1 MMRDLMISN
10 SKSLGSTENNLNLL
24 KVKKLILF
32 GTLLFFFNCGGIT
45 PEKQLNLLISSYENY
60 KDSQKEKSPLG
71 NYDESRFEN
80 YAKFCDSLRLE
91 LEALKTEEFNTDA
104 QISYDLLH
112 FVLNEAVVKYQFKTH
127 WNPILSDAGFHS
139 SLTYRVR
146 PLTNKKSAL
155 KYLKLLKA
163 IPKYINQQSTLIK
176 KGLDAGMG
184 QPLVIF
190 KGYES
195 TYNQHITRTAEENF
209 YYSPFLKLPPQLSI
223 IEKDSLKLAAKEVII
238 KDVIPAFRLVKSFF
252 EDVYYPNARSAIGV
266 SETPNGAAYYQSR
279 IDFYTTLKETPQSIH
294 EKGREEV
301 SRIRKQMQEIIK
313 EVNFKGS
320 MADFI
325 RFLRTDPQFYAKTP
339 EELLKHARNIAKKL
353 DEQLPRYFKTLPR
366 KPYGVAPV
374 PDAIAPKYTAGR
386 YIGTSKESTDPGY
399 YWVNTYDLPSRPLY
413 AIPSLTAHEA
423 VPGHHLQGSLNN
435 ELPESIP
442 KFRRNLYLS
451 AYGEGWGL
459 YTEFLAEDMGIYTT
473 PYEHFGKL
481 TYEMWRAC
489 RLVVDTGMHAFGWTR
504 EEAVNFMADN
514 TALSMHEINTEIDR
528 YISWPGQALAY
539 KIGEITIRELRKKAE
554 KELGGNF
561 DIRDFHEI
569 ILEKGTVTLPIL
581 KKRVNQYIKNK
592 KKEFNDRL

>member
-1 MMRDLMISN
+1 
-10 SKSLGSTENNLNLL
+10 
-24 KVKKLILF
+24 
-32 GTLLFFFNCGGIT
+32 
-45 PEKQLNLLISSYENY
+45 
-60 KDSQKEKSPLG
+60 
-71 NYDESRFEN
+71 
-80 YAKFCDSLRLE
+80 
-91 LEALKTEEFNTDA
+91 
-104 QISYDLLH
+104 
-112 FVLNEAVVKYQFKTH
+112 
-127 WNPILSDAGFHS
+127 
-139 SLTYRVR
+139 
-146 PLTNKKSAL
+146 
-155 KYLKLLKA
+155 
-163 IPKYINQQSTLIK
+163 
-176 KGLDAGMG
+176 MG

-195 TYNQHITRTAEENF
+195 TYDQHITKTAEENF
-209 YYSPFLKLPPQLSI
+209 YYSPFLKLPSQLSI

-238 KDVIPAFRLVKSFF
+238 KDVIPAFRYVKSFF
-252 EDVYYPNARSAIGV
+252 EDIYYPNARAAIGV

-294 EKGREEV
+294 EKGLKEV
-301 SRIRKQMQEIIK
+301 ARIRKQMQTIIK
-313 EVNFKGS
+313 ELNFKGS
-320 MADFI
+320 MSDFI
-325 RFLRTDPQFYAKTP
+325 QFLRTDPQFYAKTP

-473 PYEHFGKL
+473 AYEHFGKL

-504 EEAVNFMADN
+504 DEAVNFMADN

-581 KKRVNQYIKNK
+581 KKRVNHYIKNK
-592 KKEFNDRL
+592 KKEFNDLL